1 MPQIE
6 VKELQSDKNG
16 WEYDVLVRE
25 DNTKSAHKVIVGRT
39 YYEYLTGGETA
50 PAELVEKSFEFLL
63 ERESKEPILGRFDLA
78 IISTYFPEY
87 ENRIKDY
94 L

>member
-1 MPQIE
+1 MPEIE
-6 VKELQSDKNG
+6 VTELKTDADG

-25 DNTKSAHKVIVGRT
+25 DNTSSAHKVIVGRA
-39 YYEYLTGGETA
+39 YYEQITGGETA

-63 ERESKEPILGRFDLA
+63 ERESKESILSRFDLT
-78 IISTYFPEY
+78 IISAYFPEY

-94 L
+94 F